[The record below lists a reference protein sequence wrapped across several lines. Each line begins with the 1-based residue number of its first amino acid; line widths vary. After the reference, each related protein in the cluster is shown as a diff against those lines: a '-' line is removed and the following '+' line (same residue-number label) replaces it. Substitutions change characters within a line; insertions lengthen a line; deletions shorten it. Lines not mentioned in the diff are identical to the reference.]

1 MEFGGGLAH
10 LQTVIENS
18 LSRIEGMTESLAGRV
33 DALERNP

>member
-1 MEFGGGLAH
+1 VASH

-18 LSRIEGMTESLAGRV
+18 LSREGMTENLAGRV